1 MVVCASFVV
10 RRHTTERAGVR
21 DTRPGWSLAWS
32 ETAICP
38 NAKHSWS
45 KRGAMV
51 QRSSHIITSPDP
63 RKFRISLTGGFD
75 LCAWAI
81 QSQCKPTARMHG
93 DGHRSRSSGDSGSSS
108 GGSARAGMQRAGRAR
123 RAARERVM
131 ISRGFS
137 GTRWESD
144 EQLYATFRR
153 QRVARPLPS
162 LGGCGRCLRQ
172 RGETGTH
179 PLLSILVGVA
189 GSRQQAAGSRKQA
202 ASSRQQAASSKRQAA
217 GSKEQAAGSNEGKL
231 ALTLER
237 LD

>member
-1 MVVCASFVV
+1 MLGPKQQFV
-10 RRHTTERAGVR
+10 RNTAGRSAAPWFNV
-21 DTRPGWSLAWS
+21 
-32 ETAICP
+32 I
-38 NAKHSWS
+38 
-45 KRGAMV
+45 

-63 RKFRISLTGGFD
+63 RKFRRSLTGGFD
-75 LCAWAI
+75 LCAWSI
-81 QSQCKPTARMHG
+81 QSQCKPTARMYG

-189 GSRQQAAGSRKQA
+189 GTKA
-202 ASSRQQAASSKRQAA
+202 ASSRQQGARQGGRGSCKHRAASDEQQATSSKQRSLRSPKQ
-217 GSKEQAAGSNEGKL
+217 
-231 ALTLER
+231 
-237 LD
+237 